1 MTTVVCVTK
10 DGKTVMASDSA
21 GSNGSRI
28 WLQDKP
34 KIVTIGDFTIGN
46 SGSIREANI
55 IEYEFSP
62 LERKEGESDE
72 KYIYRNV
79 NQIKELFEKRKTSE
93 KDHQCSSKFL
103 IHYKGKVYEFDT
115 DFQFMQWKGSFHAI
129 GSGSDY
135 ALGAMAALITY
146 PHIDALDIAVKSI
159 GIAAKLDPSTAL
171 PIQIVYPEGK
181 E

>member
-28 WLQDKP
+28 WIQDKP

-62 LERKEGESDE
+62 LERKEGETDE

-79 NQIKELFEKRKTSE
+79 NQIKDLFEKRKTSE
-93 KDHQCSSKFL
+93 KDHKCSSKFL

-115 DFQFMQWKGSFHAI
+115 DFQFMQWSGDMHAI

-135 ALGAMAALITY
+135 ALGAMSALIY
-146 PHIDALDIAVKSI
+146 DPEQSALDIASKAIQV
-159 GIAAKLDPSTAL
+159 AAQFDPSTVAT
-171 PIQIVYPEGK
+171 PIHTVLL
-181 E
+181 